1 LEDVPLLQKHPLWY
15 SLTAVQNKRIYA
27 IDGNAYL
34 NRSGPRLVESA
45 ELLGRVLWGE
55 DLDIDVNPQSWMSI
69 E

>member
-1 LEDVPLLQKHPLWY
+1 MLQQHPVWPTLR
-15 SLTAVQNKRIYA
+15 AVQNKHVYA

-55 DLDIDVNPQSWMSI
+55 RLGIEVDPQGWMHI
-69 E
+69 A